1 MIDGGHS
8 LLTGQVNITLG
19 GTVLGLI
26 AQSAAEDRQGGGH
39 TVAFEIEIFK
49 MCTELAGQDLVV
61 DLSPAAVMTGSYN
74 IMVKRNIDVAYQL
87 IAVGGHLA
95 EITVHS
101 TTVEGDELRVIAVF
115 WRGIDDEGNRK
126 IVSIFIPA
134 RGFCPVDL
142 GPVGENET
150 VLQAQARTGE

>member
-8 LLTGQVNITLG
+8 LLTGQVNIALG
-19 GTVLGLI
+19 GTILRFV

-95 EITVHS
+95 EVTVHS
-101 TTVEGDELRVIAVF
+101 TTVEGDELGIIAVF
-115 WRGIDDEGNRK
+115 WCGIDDEGNRK